1 MFIEDLS
8 GIFQVLE
15 LLQRAVALRCEC
27 IDIPE
32 GLQLGSATEDGLA
45 PAPVLILFSGGVDST
60 LLAACSH
67 KALPP
72 DVPIDLASICF
83 DEGRSPDR

>member
-1 MFIEDLS
+1 MICTL
-8 GIFQVLE
+8 QVLE
-15 LLQRAVALRCEC
+15 ALQKAVALRCEC

-32 GLQLGSATEDGLA
+32 GLQLGAAADGGLA

-60 LLAACSH
+60 LLAACAH

-72 DVPIDLASICF
+72 DAPIDLASICF